1 MSLVPFKERI
11 TLMLLVGSFVDN
23 SLTKFQKPKSRLAYR
38 GIELIIPQDEADRPS
53 CKVSEGGGCNV

>member
-1 MSLVPFKERI
+1 
-11 TLMLLVGSFVDN
+11 MLLVGSFVDN
-23 SLTKFQKPKSRLAYR
+23 SLTKFQKPESRSAYR